1 MVQKA
6 AFRGWMIDAYLE
18 GRIDEIP
25 AHLLEVVADI
35 ARRRTDK
42 KEEESYTASSAPF
55 GDAQE

>member
-6 AFRGWMIDAYLE
+6 AFRGWMIEAYKA

-35 ARRRTDK
+35 AERQFKPEEKQEEPKTD
-42 KEEESYTASSAPF
+42 EE
-55 GDAQE
+55 